1 MLERTEIYRH
11 IHVLANRGQRPSS
24 DDWLTLIETLDRLH
38 PRLHD
43 FLTKHEAELTVFEK
57 KVCLLI
63 HIGIKPTPISHMYGV
78 SVSYL
83 SQVRKELLKKLFDAD
98 GKPSD
103 FDARICS
110 MATFTDT

>member
-43 FLTKHEAELTVFEK
+43 FPSGGEFPAGEDRHDAGDEM
-57 KVCLLI
+57 C
-63 HIGIKPTPISHMYGV
+63 GNDRGDRCGRSHRAG
-78 SVSYL
+78 
-83 SQVRKELLKKLFDAD
+83 Q
-98 GKPSD
+98 
-103 FDARICS
+103 
-110 MATFTDT
+110 